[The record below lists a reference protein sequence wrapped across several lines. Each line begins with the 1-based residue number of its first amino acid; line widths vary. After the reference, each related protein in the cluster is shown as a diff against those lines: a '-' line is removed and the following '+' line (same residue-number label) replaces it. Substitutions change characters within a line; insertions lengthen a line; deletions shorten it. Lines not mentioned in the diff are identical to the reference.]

1 MRREIF
7 NGIRHSI
14 LPNQKGNSF
23 STLNTAAVTTAT
35 TAIAYGFNIRKLL
48 THSKRVVQSLIT
60 KLYVVFAITLFSI
73 ASVISSCQGLV
84 FTDDDGDKGDKGETG
99 SGTLAMKFGEAAIT
113 KGVTKEFPDSNS
125 FTLVVKRV
133 DGSVIYNGRYGDRP
147 ANMVLVAAS
156 YDVSVFSRPFGA
168 PQFDAPC
175 YSDSKTVIVEKDKVT
190 HLQFLC
196 RQSNG
201 AVLLSFTPEFKSR
214 FGLWSTVLSDAAGSV
229 VYPYSESRYLYMK
242 PGEITVRIKQSA
254 VPGDSLGVLLTRR
267 TLLPREM
274 VAINLHSSSGETGGG
289 EGGAATKIVIDTS
302 SIWVKESLV
311 IGNLRDGSSK
321 ELALNPDDLEGY
333 SGLKGIWVC
342 GYIAGYLTTG
352 SLISVAPFDV
362 ETNIAIALTPGE
374 SLKGRCAGVALPTGP
389 IRDALNLK
397 TKPAN
402 LGKKIWVKG
411 TVTDSYFGIRGVNS
425 LTEFAME

>member
-14 LPNQKGNSF
+14 LPNQTGNSF

-60 KLYVVFAITLFSI
+60 KLYVVFAITLLSI

-175 YSDSKTVIVEKDKVT
+175 YSDSKTVVVEKDKVT
-190 HLQFLC
+190 YLQFLC

-229 VYPYSESRYLYMK
+229 VYPYSESRYLYMN
-242 PGEITVRIKQSA
+242 PGEISVRLKQSA
-254 VPGDSLGVLLTRR
+254 VPGDSSGVLLTRR
-267 TLLPREM
+267 TLLPSEM

-311 IGNLRDGSSK
+311 VGNLRDGSSK
-321 ELALNPDDLEGY
+321 ELALNPDELEGY

-352 SLISVAPFDV
+352 SLISIAPFDV
-362 ETNIAIALTPGE
+362 ETNIAIALIPGE
-374 SLKGRCAGVALPTGP
+374 TLKSRCAGVALPTGP

-397 TKPAN
+397 AKPAN

-411 TVTDSYFGIRGVNS
+411 TIADSYFGIRGVNS
-425 LTEFAME
+425 LTEFALE

>member
-7 NGIRHSI
+7 KGIRHQF
-14 LPNQKGNSF
+14 LPGLTCNSF
-23 STLNTAAVTTAT
+23 STFG
-35 TAIAYGFNIRKLL
+35 II
-48 THSKRVVQSLIT
+48 
-60 KLYVVFAITLFSI
+60 LFS
-73 ASVISSCQGLV
+73 VTLLISSCQGLV
-84 FTDDDGDKGDKGETG
+84 FTDDEGDKGDKGDKG
-99 SGTLAMKFGEAAIT
+99 SGSLAMKFGEAAVT

-125 FTLVVKRV
+125 FTLLVKRV
-133 DGSVIYNGRYGDRP
+133 DGPVVYNGKYGDRP

-175 YSDSKTVIVEKDKVT
+175 YSDSKTVVVEKDKVT
-190 HLQFLC
+190 NLQFLC

-229 VYPYSESRYLYMK
+229 VYPFSENRYLFMN

-254 VPGDSLGVLLTRR
+254 VPGDSSGVLLTRR

-274 VAINLHSSSGETGGG
+274 VAINLHSSSSETGGG
-289 EGGAATKIVIDTS
+289 EGGATAKIVIDTS

-321 ELALNPDDLEGY
+321 ELALNADELAGY
-333 SGLKGIWVC
+333 AGLKGVWVC
-342 GYIAGYLTTG
+342 GYIAGYLTTS
-352 SLISVAPFDV
+352 SLITTAPFDV

-374 SLKGRCAGVALPTGP
+374 SLKSRCAGIALPTGA
-389 IRDALNLK
+389 IREALNLK
-397 TKPAN
+397 SKPGN

-425 LTEFAME
+425 VTEFATE